1 MEKEHHG
8 MERPQFMK
16 RSTKKIGIKLLKI
29 FCLLVACPFVY
40 QGIQL
45 FLPHIDAMASRLAL
59 ISAGTIMPEGGEA
72 VLTDQLEQYR
82 QNQGDSEISTVTES
96 PQTVVEDQQS
106 SQSQESQSQPTQ
118 AKPENAG
125 EIYRKQYTAAAN
137 TQHINIGNNAYI
149 RNITS
154 HTNQEVIDQIA
165 NPPAFEITDTSEPQ
179 VLIMHTHTTEGYELQ
194 TADWYDKNFNSRTT
208 DSSLNVVRVGD
219 EITKQLQAAGI
230 GVIHDTTIHDYPT
243 FPGCYDRSAVT
254 VQNYLQKYPSIKIV
268 LDVHR
273 DAIEDQSG
281 VRYAPVANINGK
293 NAAQVMIISGCDDG
307 TMNYPNY
314 FLNLRF
320 AAVLQ
325 RQMEGDYPGL
335 TRPVLFD
342 YRKYNQHLTSGSL
355 LLEMGSVANSLE
367 EVIYSGELVGKS
379 LARAINSM
387 KK

>member
-1 MEKEHHG
+1 
-8 MERPQFMK
+8 MK
-16 RSTKKIGIKLLKI
+16 RSTKRIGIKLLKI
-29 FCLLVACPFVY
+29 FCVIAASPFVY
-40 QGIQL
+40 HGVNL
-45 FLPHIDAMASRLAL
+45 LLPQIDAMASRLAI
-59 ISAGTIMPEGGEA
+59 ISAGTVMPEGGNA
-72 VLTDQLEQYR
+72 VLNDKLSQY
-82 QNQGDSEISTVTES
+82 QQGKEDSDISTITES
-96 PQTVVEDQQS
+96 PQTPEESQTSSEPQPQES
-106 SQSQESQSQPTQ
+106 SQPVL

-137 TQHINIGNNAYI
+137 SQHILIGNNAYI

-154 HTNQEVIDQIA
+154 HSNQEVIDQIA
-165 NPPAFEITDTSEPQ
+165 NPPAFEITNISEPQ

-208 DSSLNVVRVGD
+208 DSSLNVVRVGE

-230 GVIHDTTIHDYPT
+230 GVIHDTTLHDYPT

-254 VQNYLQKYPSIKIV
+254 VQNYLKQYPSIKIV

-273 DAIEDQSG
+273 DAIEDKSG

-325 RQMEGDYPGL
+325 KQMEGDYPGL

-379 LARAINSM
+379 LANAINSI

>member
-1 MEKEHHG
+1 
-8 MERPQFMK
+8 MK
-16 RSTKKIGIKLLKI
+16 RSTKRVGIKLLKI
-29 FCLLVACPFVY
+29 LCILVASPFVY
-40 QGIQL
+40 QGINL
-45 FLPHIDAMASRLAL
+45 FLPHIDAMASRLAI
-59 ISAGTIMPEGGEA
+59 ISAGTVMPEGGNA
-72 VLTDQLEQYR
+72 VLSDKISQY
-82 QNQGDSEISTVTES
+82 QQGEENSDISTIIES
-96 PQTVVEDQQS
+96 PQVPQETQTS
-106 SQSQESQSQPTQ
+106 SESQESSQPVL

-137 TQHINIGNNAYI
+137 SQHINIGNNAYI
-149 RNITS
+149 RNITN

-208 DSSLNVVRVGD
+208 DSSLNVVRVGE
-219 EITKQLQAAGI
+219 EITKQLKAAGI
-230 GVIHDTTIHDYPT
+230 GVIHDTTLHDYPT

-254 VQNYLQKYPSIKIV
+254 VQNYLKQYPSIKIV

-273 DAIEDQSG
+273 DAIEDKSG

-325 RQMEGDYPGL
+325 KQMEGDYPGL

-379 LARAINSM
+379 LAKAINSM